1 MTIYEALGIEESLVN
16 IPIPKDTILQNIQ
29 NSPLSWSARSYF
41 KVIDR
46 VVLRASIHRSG
57 YELQVLEINLN
68 EPKYIQEISLLVQ
81 TAIKYRILFVFT
93 YDDRYLIVRRNF
105 RLTETTDHV
114 YSEYLSYTTEWLYKE
129 NLVAEIISNYQVAE
143 LEHEDDDIFAFTS
156 SYWKAEDAQ
165 TRFYQVFSDIL
176 NNIGQLNQCM
186 IDSDVLSLR
195 QFCDWYIGHSAKE
208 KLDLLSILKS
218 IIDKSGMQYIEGV
231 MFFDK
236 NIIIYTIAELENSKY
251 LRSVDHFGRHPFSY
265 FDNIT
270 PINENEIEDVILQ
283 FIYAEPE
290 LSIEEKP
297 ANNFEGF
304 VDDTIRKYFE
314 SVGSYPVLSAE
325 KERMLLEQMQDGDE
339 EAREILIKSNLK
351 LVVSIAKKYVNNGV
365 ALEDLIQEG
374 TLGLISALE
383 KHDTWYDNRIAT
395 YAKFWIKQAIQ
406 RAIMDQGSL
415 IRLPVHFIESIE
427 KVQKA
432 QRDLV
437 FSLGR
442 EATVDDVARH
452 LKMSN
457 EKVRELL
464 KFADGFIDFEEPINE
479 FGETAIDLAI
489 DDESETIDEWIDKRE
504 LRRNIESALDTLTP
518 REEQVI
524 RLRFGL
530 DDGCPKTLEEVGHK
544 FWIDRER
551 VRQIEAKALRKLRHP
566 SRSKH
571 LRGYLDVSYSPNS
584 GYVGFAQ
591 EDYSTPQYSYINDM
605 IRRWHLRGWNVIEDA
620 KLSYSIILKLRN
632 AGYQVLEQLKNTEF
646 ESLNKL
652 TLNEKIE
659 LLYYLDSIS
668 IRLADCDKELY
679 PRIDDF
685 FKEIIHCEECGAS
698 LDEGDWSIEKKVC
711 NHCRQRLDRIYAVR
725 KYDIVGK
732 IARFSGVFAY
742 RFVLNAYVQDDN
754 DGIDIDDLSILSAA
768 LVSNDQKVL
777 FSDNYFIGNQDDDD
791 SEEDYEENLLSARWR
806 WPIGE
811 FDIDEIAHIHLVVR
825 DREETVDTLF
835 VFSLEEKSDFNGR
848 KLFGVELYD
857 VQVGFDYSNYEF
869 NENKYKVTETLESL
883 RTDPYS
889 KRAIELCLEN
899 ADVREVSEW
908 FKTHYKKIG
917 SCYYDLDM
925 TRLIAC
931 IPSSDETSFE
941 IAEGTKI
948 IGAFAFDGVEQID
961 NLTFP
966 DSIEAVEAYAFS
978 ETKLKCALNLPPMLS
993 RIEKYAFD
1001 VECSEEQKIYVS
1013 SVLDSIGDHAF
1024 ANDLCVVFDADSE
1037 EIPNDILEQLYK
1049 SSGCKVLFG
1058 LSEEPTIIESEE
1070 KWRCAWTLTSD
1081 NVLTLNSNGEFSTI
1095 AWDNNS
1101 EWRAYGHRIQTIVFS
1116 EGITSISGSNAF
1128 GNCNRVDKVIFPSTL
1143 VSIYTNTIN
1152 NTAWYSNLSGEF
1164 EVVGDGCLI
1173 KVNSEDY
1180 SVTIADDVK
1189 SISNITL
1196 QNSNGVSTCSEMRCV
1211 RFGANVKT
1219 VLRYAFSNSEI
1230 RTVYFNDG
1238 LLEIEQGAFSE
1249 CGSLRFVC
1257 LPNSVRAIGEEA
1269 FADCTSLRCV
1279 VLPEQL
1285 ETINSNAFSNCY
1297 LLEQIIVP
1305 FDRASFEKK
1314 VKNSIFGN
1322 RHFPYDKCQFST
1334 TVDNR
1339 NIGHRQDLST
1349 RKRTKWESRPV
1360 TLSNHPLIKE
1370 PLARVLRKYG
1380 VHTLEDL
1387 RKFGAKELWEHIHR
1401 VDRWETMTFKSLVK
1415 LVKAAEG
1422 IDEISRDKLLELYDF
1437 AENVLGHPIER
1448 KPIDGSYATEEL
1460 DALPNIGESLV
1471 KRLKAVGIWT
1481 VSDLMEAKTEDV
1493 WDKLFAKNSYSDC
1506 VEIWSIE
1513 GAKQGVLY
1521 ADLDAKK
1528 KDQLKEYVSLKKGRT
1543 KPDPEDLTTL
1553 PNIGVGLAAKLK
1565 AIGIASSSAIMT
1577 EATEVIWDKLFE
1589 MFPSVDCVEIYS
1601 IEGAKTGIK
1610 MGNLDGRRR
1619 TQLKDYVRT
1628 RKAK

>member
-1 MTIYEALGIEESLVN
+1 MTIYEALGIEEFLVN
-16 IPIPKDTILQNIQ
+16 MTIPKDTILDNIQ
-29 NSPLSWSARSYF
+29 YSALSRNAKHYF
-41 KVIDR
+41 EVIDR
-46 VVLRASIHRSG
+46 VVLRASIHRSDF
-57 YELQVLEINLN
+57 ELQIVEISLN
-68 EPKYIQEISLLVQ
+68 TPKYIHEISQLIQ
-81 TAIKYRILFVFT
+81 TAIKYRILFVFV
-93 YDDRYLIVRRNF
+93 YDDRYLIARRNF
-105 RLTETTDHV
+105 RLTESTDHV
-114 YSEYLSYTTEWLYKE
+114 YSEYLSYSTEWIYEE
-129 NLVAEIISNYQVAE
+129 NLTSDIICNYQASDIDNDS
-143 LEHEDDDIFAFTS
+143 DDVFAFTS
-156 SYWKAEDAQ
+156 AYWRADDVQ
-165 TRFYQVFSDIL
+165 TLFYQTYSDIL
-176 NNIGQLNQCM
+176 NNVGQLNQCM

-195 QFCDWYIGHSAKE
+195 QFCDWYIGHSTKE
-208 KLDLLSILKS
+208 RLELMP
-218 IIDKSGMQYIEGV
+218 IIEAVIVNDGIQSIEGT

-236 NIIIYTIAELENSKY
+236 NIITYTIADMENSKY
-251 LRSVDHFGRHPFSY
+251 LRSVDHFGRHPFTY
-265 FDNIT
+265 FDSIS
-270 PINENEIEDVILQ
+270 PIDEREIESEIIK
-283 FIYAEPE
+283 FIYSEPRVITKAPTNQNHE
-290 LSIEEKP
+290 
-297 ANNFEGF
+297 NFI
-304 VDDTIRKYFE
+304 DDTIRKYFAL
-314 SVGSYPVLSAE
+314 VGSYPVLSAE
-325 KERMLLEQMQDGDE
+325 KEIMLFEQMENGDK
-339 EAREILIKSNLK
+339 EARELLIKSNLK
-351 LVVSIAKKYVNNGV
+351 LVVSIARKYVNNG
-365 ALEDLIQEG
+365 LSLDDLIQEG
-374 TLGLISALE
+374 TLGLMSALE
-383 KHDTWYDNRIAT
+383 KHDTWYGTRFAT
-395 YAKFWIKQAIQ
+395 YAKYWIKQSIQ

-415 IRLPVHFIESIE
+415 IRLPVHFSEDIDKIERS
-427 KVQKA
+427 
-432 QRDLV
+432 QRVLEQQ
-437 FSLGR
+437 LGR
-442 EATVDDVARH
+442 EPSVDEIAEH
-452 LKMSN
+452 QKMSA
-457 EKVRELL
+457 EKVRELQ
-464 KFADGFIDFEEPINE
+464 KFSGNFIAYEEPINDN
-479 FGETAIDLAI
+479 GESEIDLAI
-489 DDESETIDEWIDKRE
+489 DNESLSIEEWIEQRD
-504 LRRNIESALDTLTP
+504 LRSSIETALHTLTP
-518 REEQVI
+518 REEKVI

-530 DDGCPKTLEEVGHK
+530 DDGRPRLLEEVGR
-544 FWIDRER
+544 DLYMTRER
-551 VRQIEAKALRKLRHP
+551 IRQIEAKALRKLRHP
-566 SRSKH
+566 SRSRRLK
-571 LRGYLDVSYSPNS
+571 GYLDDTVSSD
-584 GYVGFAQ
+584 GGFIGFAW
-591 EDYSTPQYSYINDM
+591 EDYSTPQYTYINDM
-605 IRRWHLRGWNVIEDA
+605 IRRWHLRGWNIVEEA
-620 KLSYSIILKLRN
+620 RLSYSIVQKLRN
-632 AGYQVLEQLKNTEF
+632 TGYQVLEQLKDTEF
-646 ESLNKL
+646 ESLTKL

-659 LLYYLDSIS
+659 LLYYLDSIG
-668 IRLADCDKELY
+668 IRLTDCDKESY
-679 PRIDDF
+679 PSIDDF
-685 FKEIIHCEECGAS
+685 FKEIIRCEECGAS

-711 NHCRQRLDRIYAVR
+711 NHCRQRLDRIYALR
-725 KYDIVGK
+725 RYDIVGK
-732 IARFSGVFAY
+732 MARFSGVFAY

-754 DGIDIDDLSILSAA
+754 DEIDTDDLSILSAI
-768 LVSNDQKVL
+768 LVSNDKKVL
-777 FSDNYFIGNQDDDD
+777 FSENYSIGNQEDD
-791 SEEDYEENLLSARWR
+791 SEEECEANFLSARWR
-806 WPIGE
+806 WAIGE

-825 DREETVDTLF
+825 DQEEAVDTLF

-857 VQVGFDYSNYEF
+857 VKVGFDYSNYEF
-869 NENKYKVTETLESL
+869 NENKYKVTETLEGL
-883 RTDPYS
+883 NADPYS

-899 ADVREVSEW
+899 ADVREVSKW

-917 SCYYDLDM
+917 CCYYDFAM

-931 IPSSDETSFE
+931 IPSSNETVFE

-948 IGAFAFDGVEQID
+948 IGAFAFEGVEQID
-961 NLTFP
+961 NLTLP

-978 ETKLKCALNLPPMLS
+978 ETKLNCALNLPPMLAT
-993 RIEKYAFD
+993 IEKYAFD

-1196 QNSNGVSTCSEMRCV
+1196 QNSNGVSTCSEMRCI

-1269 FADCTSLRCV
+1269 FADCTSLRCI

-1401 VDRWETMTFKSLVK
+1401 ADRWETMTFKSLVK

-1422 IDEISRDKLLELYDF
+1422 IEEISRDKLLELYDF

-1521 ADLDAKK
+1521 ADLDTKK

-1565 AIGIASSSAIMT
+1565 DIGITSSSAIMT
-1577 EATEVIWDKLFE
+1577 EDTEVIWDKLFE

-1601 IEGAKTGIK
+1601 IEGAKTGTK